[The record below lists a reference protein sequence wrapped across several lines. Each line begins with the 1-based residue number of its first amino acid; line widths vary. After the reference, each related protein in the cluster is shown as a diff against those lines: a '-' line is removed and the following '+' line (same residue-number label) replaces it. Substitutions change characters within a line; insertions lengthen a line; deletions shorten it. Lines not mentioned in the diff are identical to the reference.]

1 MPSFLIVILAAV
13 IVFTVLPR
21 FGPLILTLISIGLL
35 SFGVYH
41 HWSLFKREYTDA
53 TWYDS
58 MTIKYLAP
66 ALLLGI
72 TFLFILGYILSF
84 FGSGVPVPAMPEVE
98 ETVNTVTENINNMAN
113 GAVENITS
121 TVRNLAAQAT
131 NTVANLANK
140 ATNAVGSKPNNGGQK
155 PNNGGQKPDNG
166 GQKPNNGGQKPNNR
180 GLMNG
185 LRRNNMFAG
194 SPATNLP

>member
-58 MTIKYLAP
+58 MTVKFLAP
-66 ALLLGI
+66 AILIGI
-72 TFLFILGYILSF
+72 TLLFILGYILSF
-84 FGSGVPVPAMPEVE
+84 FGSGVPVPAVPEVT
-98 ETVNTVTENINNMAN
+98 ETINTVTENINNMAN
-113 GAVENITS
+113 SAVENITN
-121 TVRNLAAQAT
+121 TVRNLASQAT
-131 NTVANLANK
+131 NSVSNLTNK
-140 ATNAVGSKPNNGGQK
+140 ATNAVGFGPNNRPNNQASKPNNEAPK
-155 PNNGGQKPDNG
+155 PNNRALRF
-166 GQKPNNGGQKPNNR
+166 NNR

-185 LRRNNMFAG
+185 LRRNQFAG

>member
-1 MPSFLIVILAAV
+1 MELFMPSFLIVILASV

-58 MTIKYLAP
+58 MTVKFLAP

-84 FGSGVPVPAMPEVE
+84 FGSGVPVPAVPEVT

-113 GAVENITS
+113 GAVENITN

-131 NTVANLANK
+131 NTVAGLANK
-140 ATNAVGSKPNNGGQK
+140 ATNAVGLNGAPKPN
-155 PNNGGQKPDNG
+155 NG

-180 GLMNG
+180 GILNG

>member
-58 MTIKYLAP
+58 MAVKFLAP
-66 ALLLGI
+66 ALLIGI

-84 FGSGVPVPAMPEVE
+84 FGSGVPVPAMPEVN
-98 ETVNTVTENINNMAN
+98 ETVANVTNNINNMAN
-113 GAVENITS
+113 GAVENITN

-131 NTVANLANK
+131 NTVANIANK
-140 ATNAVGSKPNNGGQK
+140 ATNAVGLTNNGVSKANNAAQK
-155 PNNGGQKPDNG
+155 PNNNKGLNI
-166 GQKPNNGGQKPNNR
+166 NR
-180 GLMNG
+180 M
-185 LRRNNMFAG
+185 LRRNNLFSG

>member
-1 MPSFLIVILAAV
+1 MEIFLPSFLIVILAAV

-58 MTIKYLAP
+58 MTVKFLAP
-66 ALLLGI
+66 ALLIGI
-72 TFLFILGYILSF
+72 TLLFILGYILSF
-84 FGSGVPVPAMPEVE
+84 FGSGVPVPAMPEVN
-98 ETVNTVTENINNMAN
+98 ETVNTVTENINSAAN
-113 GAVENITS
+113 GAVENITN

-131 NTVANLANK
+131 NTVANIANK
-140 ATNAVGSKPNNGGQK
+140 ASNAVGMGNVMAPT
-155 PNNGGQKPDNG
+155 
-166 GQKPNNGGQKPNNR
+166 NNR
-180 GLMNG
+180 PANNRPANKPANG
-185 LRRNNMFAG
+185 LRRNNQFNS

>member
-21 FGPLILTLISIGLL
+21 FGPLVLTLISIGLL

-41 HWSLFKREYTDA
+41 HWSMFKREYTDA

-58 MTIKYLAP
+58 MTVKFLAP
-66 ALLLGI
+66 ALLIGI

-84 FGSGVPVPAMPEVE
+84 FGSGVPVPAMPEVN
-98 ETVNTVTENINNMAN
+98 ETMTNVTNNINNMAN
-113 GAVENITS
+113 GAVENITN

-131 NTVANLANK
+131 NTVANIANK
-140 ATNAVGSKPNNGGQK
+140 ATNAVGLTNNAPKPNNAAQK
-155 PNNGGQKPDNG
+155 PNN
-166 GQKPNNGGQKPNNR
+166 NR
-180 GLMNG
+180 GLNINKM
-185 LRRNNMFAG
+185 LRRNNVFAG

>member
-1 MPSFLIVILAAV
+1 MEIFLPSFLIVILAAV

-21 FGPLILTLISIGLL
+21 FGPLVLTLISIGLL

-58 MTIKYLAP
+58 MTVKFLAP
-66 ALLLGI
+66 ALLIGI
-72 TFLFILGYILSF
+72 TLLFILGYILSF
-84 FGSGVPVPAMPEVE
+84 FGSGVPSPAMPEMNE
-98 ETVNTVTENINNMAN
+98 AVNTVTENIGNVTA
-113 GAVENITS
+113 GAVENITN

-140 ATNAVGSKPNNGGQK
+140 ATNAVGMGNA
-155 PNNGGQKPDNG
+155 
-166 GQKPNNGGQKPNNR
+166 NNR
-180 GLMNG
+180 PANNRPVNNNRPTNG